1 MLLDKIF
8 ERDIDVVSDIWD
20 EELILLD
27 RLDKIFE
34 LEETLV
40 V

>member
-8 ERDIDVVSDIWD
+8 ERDTDVVSDILD

-27 RLDKIFE
+27 KLDKIFE